1 VVLPEPNAAWLVNQV
16 HDMTIQT
23 ESSMLKIT
31 VAIMGLIVLAGT
43 AMAEPF
49 REGEHYQRI
58 GTPVSVSGDRVEVI
72 EAFAYPCPA
81 CRNFLPH
88 IKAWEDEQDGNVDF
102 RRLPIALQRGW
113 DLFARAYYTAQVMGV
128 DDGAHEAMFRAL
140 HDERRQ
146 FRSFDDVAA
155 FYADYGVDKADFV
168 ATSQSFAVDSR
179 MRQNNNLVRQ
189 YGIRSTPTM
198 IVHGKWRVQPN
209 SFDSYQQMVE
219 AVQYLVDREAA
230 KLEPAAD
237 EEAPEDGEEAEVGS

>member
-1 VVLPEPNAAWLVNQV
+1 
-16 HDMTIQT
+16 
-23 ESSMLKIT
+23 MLKFT
-31 VAIMGLIVLAGT
+31 TAIVGLIVLAGS

-49 REGEHYQRI
+49 TEGEHYQRI
-58 GTPVSVSGDRVEVI
+58 ATPVSVSGDRVEVI

-88 IKAWEDEQDGNVDF
+88 IQSWEEEQDGNVDF

-128 DDGAHEAMFRAL
+128 DEGAHEAMFHAL

-146 FRSFDDVAA
+146 FRSFDDVAE
-155 FYADYGVDKADFV
+155 FYSDFGVEKADFV
-168 ATSQSFAVDSR
+168 STSESFAVDSR
-179 MRQNNNLVRQ
+179 MRQNRNQVRQ
-189 YGIRSTPTM
+189 FGIRSTPTV

-219 AVQYLVDREAA
+219 AVQYLVEREAA
-230 KLEPAAD
+230 NLEPAGDGTEPAD
-237 EEAPEDGEEAEVGS
+237 EEDAGTAS

>member
-1 VVLPEPNAAWLVNQV
+1 
-16 HDMTIQT
+16 
-23 ESSMLKIT
+23 MLKFT
-31 VAIMGLIVLAGT
+31 AAIVGLIVLAGS

-88 IKAWEDEQDGNVDF
+88 IESWEKEQDGNVDF

-113 DLFARAYYTAQVMGV
+113 DLFARAYYTAQVMGI
-128 DDGAHEAMFRAL
+128 DEGAHEAMFRAL

-146 FRSFDDVAA
+146 FRSFDDVAEFYTNFGVEKEA
-155 FYADYGVDKADFV
+155 FLN
-168 ATSQSFAVDSR
+168 TSESFAVDSR
-179 MRQNNNLVRQ
+179 MRQNRNLVRQ
-189 YGIRSTPTM
+189 FGIRSTPTV

-219 AVQYLVDREAA
+219 AVQYLVEREAA
-230 KLEPAAD
+230 DLQPNL
-237 EEAPEDGEEAEVGS
+237 DGEEAGDGEDAEAAS